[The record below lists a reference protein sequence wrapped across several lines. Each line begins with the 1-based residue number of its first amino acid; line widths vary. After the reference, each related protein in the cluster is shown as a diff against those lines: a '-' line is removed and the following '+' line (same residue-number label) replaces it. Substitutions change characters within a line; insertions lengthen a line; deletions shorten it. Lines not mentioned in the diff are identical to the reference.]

1 MTFELRVW
9 AEAQKL
15 VPPMSKNER
24 ESLAVSL
31 EAQGQKYPVLCL
43 PDGRIFD
50 GNNRFAILGKKTR
63 YEIVDVSEEAA
74 LALARSLN
82 MARRHLSGDQLHE
95 AMESLRR
102 DAELLRGKGW
112 TLERISSTA
121 GVARSTLSDWFANN
135 SGAGNDG
142 KDRRI
147 SVPATQHEDIWRRV
161 KSGETQEAVA
171 GDLKVSHQTIS
182 VIFREQEAIH
192 HDLNQDEEDRSLA
205 QYEDVLGPKF
215 AVLQKLPEKLQVP
228 AADVVLTKGL
238 SLPQVRHLVEA
249 KPATPTEVGEM
260 AERVLQERSKRKE
273 RRFDYVKLS
282 EPCPWCRRPVEVLS
296 QRHMLALRRGRVSE
310 TEK

>member
-24 ESLAVSL
+24 ESLAASL
-31 EAQGQKYPVLCL
+31 ESQGQKYPVLCL

-63 YEIVDVSEEAA
+63 YEIVVVSEEAA
-74 LALARSLN
+74 LGLARSLN
-82 MARRHLSGDQLHE
+82 MARRHLSGDQIRE
-95 AMESLRR
+95 AMEKLRR
-102 DAELLRGKGW
+102 DAQLLRGKGW
-112 TLERISSTA
+112 TLERISSTT
-121 GVARSTLSDWFANN
+121 GLARSTLSDWFANN

-142 KDRRI
+142 KDQRI
-147 SVPATQHEDIWRRV
+147 SVPATLHEDIWRRV

-171 GDLKVSHQTIS
+171 SDLKVSHQTIS

-192 HDLNQDEEDRSLA
+192 HDLNQDEEDRRLA
-205 QYEDVLGPKF
+205 QYEDVLGPKL

-228 AADVVLTKGL
+228 AADVVLMKDL
-238 SLPQVRHLVEA
+238 SLPQVRQLVEA
-249 KPATPTEVGEM
+249 KPATPTEVNGV
-260 AERVLQERSKRKE
+260 AERILQERTKRKV
-273 RRFDYVKLS
+273 RRFDYVKLR
-282 EPCPWCRRPVEVLS
+282 EPCPWCGRPVEVLS
-296 QRHMLALRRGRVSE
+296 QRRMFALRRGQVSE